1 MKRTNSARW
10 VPEKGYW
17 QINVQKNGVRRSF
30 YSAKQGR
37 TGQREANRKADAW
50 LDEGIHDSTSRIDK
64 LWEMYVDN
72 IALTAGDSAI
82 EQAEKIGRNYVLP
95 LLGRMQIE
103 DLTEG
108 ALQQVIDRSYKS
120 GCLRKGARR
129 RADPAPLSR
138 KTLQSIRAAEMSF
151 CKWARRNGYTTLFPE
166 GLTIPSGARY
176 KGKEIL
182 QPDALRVLF
191 TVDTITYRGKLRQDR
206 YIYYYRFAVST
217 GLRPGELLGMQCR
230 DVKDGIATIR
240 RAINYKKHETQGK
253 NENALRSFAL
263 NAYALEAYHQ
273 QLLALIEYGLP
284 HSPTSPLWP
293 CASQNALYQH
303 WQNYQEK
310 NGIEPRISMYE
321 LRHTFVSVVQ
331 DLPQGDL
338 KALVGHSKSMD
349 TLGTYGHDVRGKD
362 KQRAQAVNDAFSLV
376 INAG

>member
-1 MKRTNSARW
+1 MKRTGSA
-10 VPEKGYW
+10 YW
-17 QINVQKNGVRRSF
+17 MESRAMWRIDVQKDGMRRSF
-30 YSAKQGR
+30 YSSKPGR
-37 TGQREANRKADAW
+37 TGQREANKKADAW
-50 LDEGIHDSTSRIDK
+50 LDEGIHDSTTRIDK
-64 LWEMYVDN
+64 LWGMYVEN
-72 IALTAGDSAI
+72 LALTAGDSAI

-95 LLGRMQIE
+95 VIGRMRIE

-120 GCLRKGARR
+120 GCLRKDARR
-129 RADPAPLSR
+129 RASGEPLSR
-138 KTLQSIRAAEMSF
+138 KTLQCIRAAETSF

-166 GLTIPSGARY
+166 GLTIPAGARY

-182 QPDALRVLF
+182 QPDALRTLF
-191 TVDTITYRGKLRQDR
+191 TVDTIPYRGKLRQDR
-206 YIYYYRFAVST
+206 YVYYYRFAAST

-240 RAINYKKHETQGK
+240 RAVNYKGNETQGK

-263 NAYALEAYHQ
+263 NAYALEAYNQ
-273 QLLALIEYGLP
+273 QLLALAEYGLP
-284 HSPTSPLWP
+284 HGPTAPLWP

-303 WQNYQEK
+303 WQKYQEG

-331 DLPQGDL
+331 NLPGGDL

-349 TLGTYGHDVRGKD
+349 TLGTYSHDMRGKD
-362 KQRAQAVNDAFSLV
+362 KQRAQAVNDAFSLAL
-376 INAG
+376 NA

>member
-1 MKRTNSARW
+1 MKRTGSA
-10 VPEKGYW
+10 YW
-17 QINVQKNGVRRSF
+17 QESRATWRIDVQKDGVRRTF
-30 YSAKQGR
+30 YSSKPGR

-50 LDEGIHDSTSRIDK
+50 LDEGIHDSTSRIDE
-64 LWEMYVDN
+64 LWALYVEN
-72 IALTAGDSAI
+72 LSLTAGDSAI

-95 LLGRMQIE
+95 VIGRTHIE

-120 GCLRKGARR
+120 GCLRKGARH

-151 CKWARRNGYTTLFPE
+151 CKWARRNGYTSLLPE

-191 TVDTITYRGKLRQDR
+191 TVDTIDKRGKLQQDR

-230 DVKDGIATIR
+230 DVKDGVATIR

-253 NENALRSFAL
+253 NENALRSFTL
-263 NAYALEAYHQ
+263 NAYALEAYRQ
-273 QLLALIEYGLP
+273 QLLALVEYGLP

-303 WQNYQEK
+303 WQTYQEK

-331 DLPQGDL
+331 DLPGGDL

-349 TLGTYGHDVRGKD
+349 TLGTYGHDLRGKD
-362 KQRAQAVNDAFSLV
+362 KQRAQAVYDAFSLAL
-376 INAG
+376 NA